1 MTRRENAQKQMH
13 LDSLKFTGYL
23 KLNVPKTVA
32 MMRSA
37 LSYTMDKTSGHNMI
51 RFTGDHNCW
60 GIKSVHFIEA
70 HLSPHSW
77 KLDS

>member
-1 MTRRENAQKQMH
+1 MHTGMKATQMTRRENAQKQMH

-37 LSYTMDKTSGHNMI
+37 LSYTMDKTSATI
-51 RFTGDHNCW
+51 
-60 GIKSVHFIEA
+60 
-70 HLSPHSW
+70 
-77 KLDS
+77 